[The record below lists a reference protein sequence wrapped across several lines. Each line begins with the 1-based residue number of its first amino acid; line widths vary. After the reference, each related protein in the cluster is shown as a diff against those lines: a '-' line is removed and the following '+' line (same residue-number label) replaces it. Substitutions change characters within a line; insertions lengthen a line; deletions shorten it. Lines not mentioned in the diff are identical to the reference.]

1 MDDYWMKSDN
11 KELAEK
17 KLNDDM
23 DDYWAKKGDG
33 DGEDATKDGEEEDK
47 PAAAE
52 EVAAES

>member
-23 DDYWAKKGDG
+23 DDYWAKKGA
-33 DGEDATKDGEEEDK
+33 DGEDAAKDGEEEDK